1 MATAVLYEEDISL
14 PADQSDA
21 TGDLPEVDVA
31 TSALSPRATTK
42 PSPAAPA
49 LSGFIQTWAEQRA
62 VLAKQLHDT
71 GIDVAAHTGTKEFD
85 AYVEGSEGQALMHDL
100 TTVAFY
106 GVNRFLADHW
116 GLIFTG
122 RMPAAMMKDFLA
134 QLRVEVFFPDVLNPI
149 STHPL
154 EGILVYKA
162 NGRCLSGRQI
172 FRQFKPQDSRFE
184 LNRPV
189 VFLYWKDDLWSL
201 IIPGQNTYQQFGGFQ
216 YTDTNG
222 KVWNSG
228 EVISKVFLANIRRPS
243 MIEKFALLDNA
254 YEQLGAHGKVLN
266 HHRRLEKQ
274 LAALDRK
281 IAAWTKVFLPEKQM
295 NELLQRANMFEVGD
309 KAAPR
314 GLLLTGPPGTGKT
327 LVARSLAES
336 MQCNFQQLSIA
347 DLKQQQLGASGQRV
361 REVWNQARNNQ
372 PAVIFL
378 DECEGILGRRG
389 AAETDVI
396 SADIVQ
402 AFLAEWDG
410 VAPQASVWVIGAT
423 NRRDMLDDAILSRFG
438 WEMEIALPGAS
449 ERARIFTKEMES
461 VFPGAVIPDEMGSL
475 TQGMSGRDLRHLAS
489 QVRTLA
495 YPSAPSREQYLEAVK
510 SSRKA
515 HNTRVDSEA
524 RWETLVLDAGV
535 LERLKLTCLLVRDA
549 ETWRAQGVTVPR
561 SLLLTGPPGVGK
573 TEIGR
578 TLANESGLGFLAAT
592 TADVKANFLG
602 QSGNR
607 VKQLFERARANAP
620 VILFLDELDI
630 IAPTRMSGNDPL
642 TDEIVG
648 QLLQEL
654 DGIQSRDS
662 EVFLLAA
669 TNHAEQIDRAVL
681 SRFQERLAIPLPDLH
696 GRERL
701 LTVLLQKKRLTFA
714 LEEGSHTLAAMSEGK
729 GMSGRDLKSW
739 IGRAEQKALL
749 RAIATGGPQ
758 HFALKLDDFDSP
770 VTETTVTG

>member
-14 PADQSDA
+14 PADQSDP
-21 TGDLPEVDVA
+21 TGALPEVDVA
-31 TSALSPRATTK
+31 ASALNPAVATQT
-42 PSPAAPA
+42 SPAAPA
-49 LSGFIQTWAEQRA
+49 LIGFIQTWAEQRP
-62 VLAKQLHDT
+62 VLAKQVHDT
-71 GIDVAAHTGTKEFD
+71 GIEVAQHTGTKEFQS
-85 AYVEGSEGQALMHDL
+85 YVASDDCKALMYEL

-106 GVNRFLADHW
+106 GAQRSLADHW
-116 GLIFTG
+116 KLIFTG

-134 QLRVEVFFPDVLNPI
+134 QLRVEVLVPDLLAP
-149 STHPL
+149 SAEDTL
-154 EGILVYKA
+154 EGILIRA
-162 NGRCLSGRQI
+162 GSGNATSTRAF
-172 FRQFKPQDSRFE
+172 FRQFKAMDRRFE
-184 LNRPV
+184 VSRPV

-201 IIPGQNTYQQFGGFQ
+201 ILPGKNTYQQFGGFQ
-216 YTDTNG
+216 YTDTKG

-228 EVISKVFLANIRRPS
+228 EVISKVFLANLQRPS
-243 MIEKFALLDNA
+243 LVEKFTQLDNA
-254 YEQLGAHGKVLN
+254 YDRLRAHGTVFNN
-266 HHRRLEKQ
+266 HHRLEKQ
-274 LAALDRK
+274 LAVLDRK
-281 IAAWTKVFLPEKQM
+281 IAAWSKVFLPERKM
-295 NELLQRANMFEVGD
+295 NELLQRASMFEVGD

-336 MQCNFQQLSIA
+336 MQCNYQQLSIA

-361 REVWNQARNNQ
+361 REVWDQARNNQ

-410 VAPQASVWVIGAT
+410 VAPQARVWVIGAT

-438 WEMEIALPGAS
+438 WEMEIALPGAT
-449 ERARIFTKEMES
+449 ERTRIFKQEMES
-461 VFPGAVIPDEMGSL
+461 VFPGAIIPEEMGSL

-489 QVRTLA
+489 QIRTLA
-495 YPSAPSREQYLEAVK
+495 YPGAPSREQYLEAVK

-535 LERLKLTCLLVRDA
+535 LERLKLTCMLVRDA

-607 VKQLFERARANAP
+607 VKQLFERARAKAP

-630 IAPTRMSGNDPL
+630 IAPARMGGNDAL

-701 LTVLLQKKRLTFA
+701 LTMLLQKKRLSFS

-758 HFALKLDDFDSP
+758 HFALTLDDFDSP
-770 VTETTVTG
+770 ATETTVTG